1 MDLKTKV
8 VVVIGGAGV
17 IGRDI
22 CRQLAAEDAVVVI
35 ADINEKSG
43 RRLSE
48 SMQASSG
55 QMSEFMP
62 VDITIAE
69 SIGSLIDKTL
79 KKYQKIDAVINA
91 AYPRG
96 TNYGHKLEEVYYQD
110 FCSSIDLH
118 IGGYFLVMKEFCLA
132 FRQQGY
138 GNVINFSSIYGF
150 YAPDFSV
157 YEGTPMTM
165 PVEYAAIKSA
175 IIQLSRYFAKYF
187 KKDSIRVNCI
197 SPGGILDAQPDSF
210 LDKYNAKCMLKGMLD
225 PADLYGTVRFLL
237 SEGAMHIT
245 GQNLVIDDG
254 FTL

>member
-1 MDLKTKV
+1 MDMKDKV
-8 VVVIGGAGV
+8 VVVTGGAGF

-22 CRQLAAEDAVVVI
+22 CQQLAAAGAVVII
-35 ADINEKSG
+35 ADINEDSG
-43 RRLSE
+43 RQL
-48 SMQASSG
+48 ADTLKGVSG
-55 QMSEFMP
+55 SLTEFLP
-62 VDITIAE
+62 VDISSAK
-69 SIGSLIDKTL
+69 SVNVLIQQTL
-79 KKYQKIDAVINA
+79 EKYSKIDAVINA

-96 TNYGHKLEEVYYQD
+96 ANYGHKLDDVTYLD

-132 FRQQGY
+132 FRQQGF

-150 YAPDFSV
+150 HAPDFNV

-187 KKDSIRVNCI
+187 KKDSIRINCI

-210 LDKYNAKCMLKGMLD
+210 LDKYNAKCMHKGMLD
-225 PADLYGTVRFLL
+225 PVDLYGTVRFLL
-237 SEGAMHIT
+237 SDGAIHIT